1 MIKHCSCLHDICWCI
16 MQSLH
21 IFSPSPAM
29 QIRLASHAMALFQD
43 LFSEPVPWIW
53 LVQPPSFH
61 HLWDESQTLCCED
74 LMYNLFRFIIYLV
87 YLQKLKDLGK
97 ITVLQR
103 SDKRRVL
110 YFKDTSADVEYNVDE
125 GNVYLIRSEQS
136 YLFGRY
142 KNMPVSGS
150 EALAYLKILLN
161 LLRVFTMTSSSQ
173 IQKRPMY
180 LV

>member
-1 MIKHCSCLHDICWCI
+1 
-16 MQSLH
+16 
-21 IFSPSPAM
+21 
-29 QIRLASHAMALFQD
+29 
-43 LFSEPVPWIW
+43 
-53 LVQPPSFH
+53 
-61 HLWDESQTLCCED
+61 
-74 LMYNLFRFIIYLV
+74 MYNLFRFIIYLV

-142 KNMPVSGS
+142 KNMQISGS
-150 EALAYLKILLN
+150 KALVYLKILLN

-173 IQKRPMY
+173 IQMRPMY
-180 LV
+180 LSRFYS